1 MERSAFAWSID
12 ALSEPQQRKP
22 GHAFWRE
29 ISLASFLSLSTSP
42 RLTATITDTTPVY
55 TFDWYWFH
63 ALQSRIRRTRRDWK
77 SAGKL
82 AQRVA
87 LLQSIHRAI
96 DLFIHRPFVLSPSL
110 LTHCTFSSRHMSD
123 DTDRSS
129 SRPTR
134 STRSRAPTASKAAE
148 RLRNKRQGLV
158 ERDDSAALPEK
169 EDILVEVDD
178 REYEKIVQE
187 RRARDVVYSNED
199 GDDGDDDG
207 YHDDGEEFWDSK
219 PAASAASRKRRGTSR
234 ALCLTHSLP
243 RSLTLSFVV

>member
-1 MERSAFAWSID
+1 
-12 ALSEPQQRKP
+12 
-22 GHAFWRE
+22 
-29 ISLASFLSLSTSP
+29 
-42 RLTATITDTTPVY
+42 
-55 TFDWYWFH
+55 
-63 ALQSRIRRTRRDWK
+63 
-77 SAGKL
+77 
-82 AQRVA
+82 
-87 LLQSIHRAI
+87 
-96 DLFIHRPFVLSPSL
+96 
-110 LTHCTFSSRHMSD
+110 MSD

-234 ALCLTHSLP
+234 ACCLLTHSLP
-243 RSLTLSFVV
+243 RSLSLSRSLRESVDDCCCVT